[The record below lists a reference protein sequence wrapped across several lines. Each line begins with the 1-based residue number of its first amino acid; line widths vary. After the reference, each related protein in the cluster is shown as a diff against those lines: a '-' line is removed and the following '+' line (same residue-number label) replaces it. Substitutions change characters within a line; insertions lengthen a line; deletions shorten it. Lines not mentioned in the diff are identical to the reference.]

1 MNKTVTD
8 LLKYC
13 NEDSRMME
21 ELIERFK
28 PLIVSYARKC
38 GWKIETEDLQ
48 SILTIKLIEL
58 ARSMKVYE
66 NEAQNVKFIAN
77 SLKNHFLDVVRK
89 INRLDS
95 IEFVALDSVQ
105 EWGEQDKED
114 VTFYDMIKELDVR
127 KQEIICL
134 KFRDMLTDK
143 EIADKLGISRQAV
156 NKQLRNIYKQ
166 LTNIAQ

>member
-1 MNKTVTD
+1 
-8 LLKYC
+8 
-13 NEDSRMME
+13 
-21 ELIERFK
+21 
-28 PLIVSYARKC
+28 
-38 GWKIETEDLQ
+38 
-48 SILTIKLIEL
+48 
-58 ARSMKVYE
+58 MKVYE